1 MSYSFNPHARRVVKA
16 KLGRR
21 LGKMG
26 QKLPLMVAA
35 VLLVATAGALGEH
48 LARFAELAGGFALM
62 IGSLGLWLRWD
73 IASLKAKEPAVGLPL
88 EQMLEASLA
97 ARLPWPASPNDI
109 WKASLPDW
117 RASFILVRLGLHPEL
132 IEPDLSQN
140 AASGE
145 AVWTEAVELASRHD
159 AQDLNAGLVVV
170 ALIKTEPKLQT
181 TLSQMKLRP
190 EDLETVYSWLE
201 RLLDLDRI
209 EAPLYGG
216 IGRDWAAG
224 FTPSLDRF
232 AANLSRQIQSGGHH
246 FGSLAESPVVQQLIT
261 TLTGGT
267 AGVALIGPPG
277 AGKTSTVYALAQRL
291 IEGDGGRLA
300 YKQIYSLSA
309 SLIVSAGKQQG
320 DIERIFL
327 TILSEG
333 IASGNI
339 ILALDEAQLFF
350 SQGTGALDLG
360 QILLPLVEGRRLPL
374 ILTLAPG
381 DWQRLIA
388 TYPSLASALTPIML
402 KEPDEAHVIDVLADT
417 ALGLEMASH
426 TVTQY
431 EALTEAYR
439 LAGRYLTEEAY
450 PGRAIKLLELASN
463 HPVGKLIT
471 ASSVQ
476 QAVEGSLGV
485 KVAQAQGPENSL
497 LLNLE
502 DRIHARMINQ
512 TRAVSVVASA
522 LRRARAGVAN
532 PKRPFG
538 SFLFLGPTGV
548 GKTELARSLAAI
560 YYGGE
565 ANLTRLDLSEY
576 QQPSDVERLLT
587 ADSPFLTAV
596 RQQPFCVVLLD
607 EIEKA
612 HPNLLNLLLQ
622 LLDEGQVT
630 DTKGRVVSFK
640 DAIVIATS
648 NAGADDIRRHIEA
661 GEDLESFEQ
670 SFTDNLVNSGSF
682 KPELLNRFDEIV
694 LFRPLNEVELA
705 QVVGLLIEEVNRTLT
720 NQNIR
725 VGLTDE
731 AVAALVKEG
740 YDPRLG
746 ARPMR
751 RMVQRRVE
759 DAVARKILSG
769 TAHAGDTIT
778 LGLAEVGG

>member
-1 MSYSFNPHARRVVKA
+1 MSVTFNPQALRVRKA
-16 KLGRR
+16 KFQQR
-21 LGKMG
+21 LGKVLPNLALLITIALVILTVFFYASG
-26 QKLPLMVAA
+26 QLR
-35 VLLVATAGALGEH
+35 
-48 LARFAELAGGFALM
+48 LAEIVGGLAILSGGKD
-62 IGSLGLWLRWD
+62 LWLRWD
-73 IASLKAKEPAVGLPL
+73 IGSLKPENPAEGKPL
-88 EQMLEASLA
+88 EAILEAGLA
-97 ARLPWPASPNDI
+97 ARLPWPASPQDI
-109 WKASLPDW
+109 WVASLPDW
-117 RASFILVRLGLHPEL
+117 RASFMLVRLGLHPEL
-132 IEPDLSQN
+132 IETNLS
-140 AASGE
+140 ADKAGGE
-145 AVWTEAVELASRHD
+145 VVWTEALRLAEVYD
-159 AQDLNAGLVVV
+159 AQDINAGLVVA
-170 ALIKTEPKLQT
+170 ALLTTEPKLVP
-181 TLSQMKLRP
+181 TLNQLKIKTADV
-190 EDLETVYSWLE
+190 EIVYHWLE

-209 EAPLYGG
+209 ETPLYGG
-216 IGRDWAAG
+216 IGRDWASG

-232 AANLSRQIQSGGHH
+232 ASNLSRQIQSGGHH
-246 FGSLAESPVVQQLIT
+246 FGSLTQSTAITQLIT
-261 TLTGGT
+261 TLSSGG

-300 YKQIYSLSA
+300 YRQIYSM
-309 SLIVSAGKQQG
+309 SAGLIISAAKQQG
-320 DIERIFL
+320 DIERVFL
-327 TILSEG
+327 TILSEA

-339 ILALDEAQLFF
+339 IMALDEAQLFF
-350 SQGTGALDLG
+350 NQGTGSLDLG
-360 QILLPLVEGRRLPL
+360 QVLLPLVENRRLPL
-374 ILTLAPG
+374 ILTLGPS
-381 DWQRLIA
+381 DWQKLIA

-402 KEPDEAHVIDVLADT
+402 TEPDEAHVIDILADT
-417 ALGLEMASH
+417 ALGLENQ
-426 TVTQY
+426 TKTIFQY
-431 EALTEAYR
+431 AALVEAYR

-450 PGRAIKLLELASN
+450 PGRAIKLLELAST
-463 HPVGKLIT
+463 HPVGKIIT
-471 ASSVQ
+471 AVSVQ

-485 KVAQAQGPENSL
+485 KVAQAQGPESSL

-502 DRIHARMINQ
+502 DRIHERMINQ

-532 PKRPFG
+532 PKRPLG

-565 ANLTRLDLSEY
+565 ANMTRLDLSEY
-576 QQPSDVERLLT
+576 QQAGDVERLLS

-622 LLDEGQVT
+622 LLDEGKLT

-648 NAGADDIRRHIEA
+648 NAGADEIRQHIQN
-661 GEDLESFEQ
+661 GEDLESFEEA
-670 SFTDNLVNSGSF
+670 FTNNLIQSGSF

-705 QVVGLLIEEVNRTLT
+705 QVVKLLIVEVNKTLA
-720 NQNIR
+720 NQNIS
-725 VGLTDE
+725 VTLTDE
-731 AVAALVKEG
+731 AVAALVKQG

-759 DAVARKILSG
+759 DAVAGQILKG
-769 TAHAGDTIT
+769 TAQAGDTIT
-778 LGLAEVGG
+778 LGLGEVQG